1 MKMKGSFLP
10 AAKRH
15 GHAEV
20 KVEKKEVTFA
30 FLVIVTS
37 IFGVFGILLVSLL
50 QFFHFSEKF
59 SRKNQNFKR
68 FFFKNNSK
76 KIQKT

>member
-1 MKMKGSFLP
+1 MGLLLLRKAFVKPQFYLLLQ

-37 IFGVFGILLVSLL
+37 TFGVSGILLVSLL
-50 QFFHFSEKF
+50 QFFHFSENF

-68 FFFKNNSK
+68 F
-76 KIQKT
+76 